1 MTNDDGSTTESEVSS
16 AAYAAA
22 ADIGFVNIEASDN
35 TLTVTTCYQNDCT
48 TADTDHVVN
57 VFDVAE

>member
-1 MTNDDGSTTESEVSS
+1 MFLIVTSEVSDASYAS
-16 AAYAAA
+16 AE
-22 ADIGFVNIEASDN
+22 DLGFVNLEATGN
-35 TLTVTTCYQNDCT
+35 TITVTTCYQNDCT